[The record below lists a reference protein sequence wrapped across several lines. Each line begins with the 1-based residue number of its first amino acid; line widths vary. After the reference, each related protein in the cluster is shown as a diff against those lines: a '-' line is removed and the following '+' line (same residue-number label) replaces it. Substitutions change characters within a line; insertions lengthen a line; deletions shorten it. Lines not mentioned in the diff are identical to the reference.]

1 MSSVRRF
8 FAAVLC
14 LLLILVPVRAAGTEK
29 YVALTFDDGPSGRF
43 TRTLLAGLRERDVR
57 ATFFLCGYR
66 MEEYPELAQRIFL
79 EGHEIGCHGYSHRD
93 MRSMSR
99 REVAEEIGKM
109 RELLPEGCKITFF
122 RPPGGGSS
130 DAVVQ
135 VAGVQNL
142 SILSWSVDPRDWAT
156 RDTLAVEREVL
167 RTVKDGDVI
176 LLHDMSDSSVRAALD
191 IVDDLQRRGFTFVT
205 ASRLA
210 QLRGA
215 RLRPGEVYTAFPK
228 QEKDIK

>member
-1 MSSVRRF
+1 MPSVRRF
-8 FAAVLC
+8 FTAVLC
-14 LLLILVPVRAAGTEK
+14 LLLILLPARAAGTEK
-29 YVALTFDDGPSGRF
+29 YIALTFDDGPSGRF
-43 TRTLLAGLRERDVR
+43 TRTLLKGLRDRDVK

-66 MEEYPELAQRIFL
+66 MEQYPELTEQIFL

-93 MRSMSR
+93 MRPMSR
-99 REVAEEIGKM
+99 REIAEEIGMM
-109 RELLPEGCKITFF
+109 RSLLPEGCKVTFL

-130 DAVVQ
+130 DAVEQ

-142 SILSWSVDPRDWAT
+142 CILNWSVDPRDWAT
-156 RDTLAVEREVL
+156 RDTLSVEREVL

-210 QLRGA
+210 QLRGV
-215 RLRPGEVYTAFPK
+215 RPRPGETYSSFPR
-228 QEKDIK
+228 QENGVK

>member
-1 MSSVRRF
+1 MPSVRRI
-8 FAAVLC
+8 FAAILCVLP
-14 LLLILVPVRAAGTEK
+14 LLMPARAAGEEK

-43 TRTLLAGLRERDVR
+43 TRTLLKGLRDRDVQ

-66 MEEYPELAQRIFL
+66 MEEYPELAERIFL

-93 MRSMSR
+93 MRPMSR
-99 REVAEEIGKM
+99 REVAEEIGRM
-109 RELLPEGCKITFF
+109 RELLPEGCKITFL
-122 RPPGGGSS
+122 RPPGGGTS
-130 DAVVQ
+130 DAVAQ

-156 RDTLAVEREVL
+156 RDALAVEREVL
-167 RTVKDGDVI
+167 RNVRDGDVI

-210 QLRGA
+210 QLRGV
-215 RLRPGEVYTAFPK
+215 RLRPGEVYTSFPR
-228 QEKDIK
+228 QEKDMK

>member
-1 MSSVRRF
+1 MRRI

-14 LLLILVPVRAAGTEK
+14 LLLITGPARAAGTEK
-29 YVALTFDDGPSGRF
+29 YIALTFDDGPSGRF
-43 TRTLLAGLRERDVR
+43 TRTLLKGLRDRDVK

-66 MEEYPELAQRIFL
+66 MEQYPELTEQIFL

-93 MRSMSR
+93 MRPMSR
-99 REVAEEIGKM
+99 REVAEEIGMM
-109 RELLPEGCKITFF
+109 RSLLPEGCRVTFL

-130 DAVVQ
+130 DAVEQ
-135 VAGVQNL
+135 VAGVQSL
-142 SILSWSVDPRDWAT
+142 SILNWSVDPQDWAT
-156 RDTLAVEREVL
+156 RDTLSVEREVL

-210 QLRGA
+210 QLRGV
-215 RLRPGEVYTAFPK
+215 RPRPGETYSSFPR
-228 QEKDIK
+228 QEKGVK